1 MQLQCQVLVEFNR
14 ETIPVLTLRLKC
26 ITCPFKSDGQLF
38 FIFPPVDSLSI
49 KSLSGTL
56 LNLCLLPF
64 FISSLSWQHL
74 AHRTEGRPLWKD
86 SSDGSPNQFIRSCL
100 SDSLLALPFKSL
112 RGLRWLTRQP
122 KPLWR
127 VLGLRPG
134 VGQPFPSGGLLKSSI
149 MRNFIL
155 LLNVGYVLRWKPQQW
170 SEFGRI
176 GRWGQACSVIVIIN
190 NYCLSMIWQEVS
202 DWSCLK
208 WRRAPLVGASTGQDQ
223 IFQPVFFA
231 KDGN

>member
-1 MQLQCQVLVEFNR
+1 MQLQCQVLVKFNR
-14 ETIPVLTLRLKC
+14 ESKPVLTLRLKC

-38 FIFPPVDSLSI
+38 KKIFPPVDSLLI
-49 KSLSGTL
+49 NSLSGTL

-64 FISSLSWQHL
+64 FISSLSWQRS
-74 AHRTEGRPLWKD
+74 ARRTEGPPLWKD

-122 KPLWR
+122 QPLWR
-127 VLGLRPG
+127 VLGLHPG
-134 VGQPFPSGGLLKSSI
+134 VGQPIPSGGLLKSSI
-149 MRNFIL
+149 MRNIIL

-176 GRWGQACSVIVIIN
+176 GRWA
-190 NYCLSMIWQEVS
+190 
-202 DWSCLK
+202 
-208 WRRAPLVGASTGQDQ
+208 RRAQSLLSST
-223 IFQPVFFA
+223 IIVFQWFGRKWVT
-231 KDGN
+231 GHV